1 MRTQAL
7 SAATRFPAIYLTFN
21 ASVVRHC
28 LFRYE
33 CGCDWRISRSYDE
46 GCAERAVY
54 APRAGDV
61 DAVTAPGRT
70 RQQEWEREG
79 LIYIDA
85 ASLLPV
91 GKQVWTDQKK
101 LFDMLRVGAL
111 SDEIEAKVAEI
122 QHQVTIKLRR
132 KRG

>member
-1 MRTQAL
+1 M
-7 SAATRFPAIYLTFN
+7 
-21 ASVVRHC
+21 
-28 LFRYE
+28 
-33 CGCDWRISRSYDE
+33 
-46 GCAERAVY
+46 
-54 APRAGDV
+54 
-61 DAVTAPGRT
+61 TAPGRT